1 MGSAWTAS
9 RLTVFSWNIMDNQC
23 RCSVSQKTTTT
34 SIIKLLNKQHIK
46 CGLAVGTDR
55 YCFMSMTK
63 PLETT
68 EAMLK
73 LFNLIIQKRIV
84 NPAYLRCRFRQRHK
98 RERSG
103 EVGSCELR
111 HHSATN
117 RHAAL
122 TGCANSCIVQ
132 LGRDSSKTFEW
143 MCLCI
148 YDKNKRRRIPFY
160 PALSS

>member
-1 MGSAWTAS
+1 MS
-9 RLTVFSWNIMDNQC
+9 MQC
-23 RCSVSQKTTTT
+23 VANCLKKKTTTN
-34 SIIKLLNKQHIK
+34 IIKFLNKQHNK
-46 CGLAVGTDR
+46 CGLAVETDR

-68 EAMLK
+68 EAILK
-73 LFNLIIQKRIV
+73 LINLIIQKRIV
-84 NPAYLRCRFRQRHK
+84 NPAFLRGLFRQRHK

-122 TGCANSCIVQ
+122 TGRANSCIVQ
-132 LGRDSSKTFEW
+132 LRRDSSKTFEW

-160 PALSS
+160 PALSSWFTA